1 MTWRIFLFFL
11 AAVTAMAADDWRPVR
26 GSILYGI
33 SDLALVEH
41 TAERSTFLLVHD
53 NKRMNEPHAAVIA
66 VSGKKPVEYMEIAW
80 PADQDLIDLESLSRV
95 PDEKMT
101 YIALTSRGAGYIVK
115 LNLAEK
121 KVEVQSRFKL
131 PDVGDKSNFEGIS
144 LLKMGSRMLIAWAHR
159 GEEDDPGLIY
169 FGEFDMRTRGV
180 KDVQKVEVRVPWPMK
195 HTRHISDMKLDET
208 GVVWIASTCDPGDD
222 GPFDSAIYLAGVFY
236 EDGGKFKFR
245 KSQNM
250 IRMRTLPDRK
260 VEALELVPGIGGV
273 IFGTDDENYGGWV
286 LYNW

>member
-1 MTWRIFLFFL
+1 L
-11 AAVTAMAADDWRPVR
+11 D
-26 GSILYGI
+26 
-33 SDLALVEH
+33 
-41 TAERSTFLLVHD
+41 
-53 NKRMNEPHAAVIA
+53 
-66 VSGKKPVEYMEIAW
+66 
-80 PADQDLIDLESLSRV
+80 
-95 PDEKMT
+95 
-101 YIALTSRGAGYIVK
+101 
-115 LNLAEK
+115 EK

-260 VEALELVPGIGGV
+260 VEAFELVPGIGGV